1 MKSSEQCGEEAT
13 MRSGGQLGQ
22 MESFDVTASDWT
34 AYKERL
40 TSFLIVN
47 KVPDSDKVHAFLSII
62 GPRTYGLLK
71 SLAAPDLPSGKS
83 FEQLKSLLDAHLA
96 PKPSIIGERAKF
108 YRRAQHEGESLP
120 EYVAELRK
128 LSQSCQFGAN
138 LDEALRDRFV
148 CGLLREDVQRVLF
161 TEDDKLTFPKAVE
174 RALAMEAARK
184 NVAETRVVESVATQL
199 HKMEGECNYDPADLY
214 EAQAISG
221 KQRLACYR
229 CGSPSHTHSVCPHVN
244 NTCYKC
250 GKKGHIQRACR
261 SNGQYCGGYQQ
272 KRRVKTLKV
281 VTQVPP
287 IGVSEQVASGRT
299 PIFVGL
305 KIDGALVEMELD
317 TGAAVSIMPYK
328 QFKQQFPSARCGPTD
343 IVLRTYTGA
352 LVQPCGV
359 AVVKVQHG
367 EQTAK
372 LPLYLVDQAGPPLLG
387 REWLRTVR
395 LNWNQ
400 IWGLNHV
407 SRSVFDLS
415 SRTKERLESLLEKY
429 KMLFKDELGAI
440 TDERAELFFKA
451 DHRPRFLKARNVPFA
466 LQSAVEAEI
475 EKLVQ
480 LGILT
485 PVNTSEYATPAVPV
499 IKKDGSIR
507 LCGDYKT
514 TINPSLDITHYP
526 LPKID
531 DLLAALAG
539 GMHFSKIDLNRA
551 YQQVLMSEESKKYLT
566 LNTRKGLF
574 AVNRLPFGIASA
586 PGIFQKIMDT
596 MLKGLNGVCCY
607 LDDILVTGRN
617 AEEHLV
623 NLDALLKR
631 LLERGVKIKKEKCA
645 FFQNELCYL
654 GHKITA
660 AGISA
665 SPEKIEAVINA
676 AAPTNKQ
683 QLQSFL
689 GVVNYYGKFVPNLST
704 MAVPFY
710 QLLRKDAPWCWD
722 DCCRDA
728 FNEVKRMLS
737 SPQVLAH
744 YDPDRPLKLACD
756 ASQYGVGAVLSHVF
770 EDGKS
775 RPVAFASRTLSEAEK
790 KYSQL
795 EKEAL
800 AIIFGIKKFHCYIYG
815 RAFTLITDHK
825 PLQQILG
832 PTTGI
837 PPIAAAR
844 LQRWA
849 VTLSAY
855 RYDLLFRKSAD
866 NAEADFCSRL
876 PLPCVKDE
884 TQESEETF
892 YSLRLASLPVS
903 SKGIAHAT
911 EQDNDLAKVKEC
923 ISTGWPIFVN
933 DHRLKQYFA
942 RRNQLTLHGG
952 CILLGTRV
960 VIPAKLQRA
969 VLAEL
974 HEGHPG
980 IVRSKALARSYVW
993 WPSIE
998 GDLERMVQSCTDCQE
1013 QRSAPC
1019 KAPLHPWAWPSAPW
1033 QRIHIDFA
1041 GPFQQSMFLIV
1052 VDAHSKWPEVFMM
1065 RSTTADATIECL
1077 RDVFAR
1083 FGFPETIVS
1092 DNGPQFTSEEFKQFV
1107 REMGCRHVQTA
1118 PYNPSTNGLAER
1130 FVQTLKNA
1138 LKKDDVH
1145 QPMKVK
1151 LNKFLLAYRNTPH
1164 ATTHE
1169 APANLL
1175 LGRRLR
1181 TRLDVLKPAV
1191 GERVAYNQFR
1201 QTVNRQCRVRDVSVG
1216 DHVLARNY
1224 RGQPKW
1230 VPAVVM
1236 AQSGPVSFRVRASTS
1251 SGCFEWR
1258 RHKNQL
1264 LQGTAGLAEDVAQDD
1279 GFSVWPQS
1287 DTEPEPAPSLPA
1299 ARVSPSPPTL
1309 LTDTSRGDLDRRY
1322 PLRNRRPPDWF

>member
-1 MKSSEQCGEEAT
+1 

-96 PKPSIIGERAKF
+96 PKPSTIGERAKF

-161 TEDDKLTFPKAVE
+161 TEDDKLTFPRAVE

-400 IWGLNHV
+400 ILGLNHV

-485 PVNTSEYATPAVPV
+485 PVNTSEYATPAVP
-499 IKKDGSIR
+499 
-507 LCGDYKT
+507 
-514 TINPSLDITHYP
+514 
-526 LPKID
+526 
-531 DLLAALAG
+531 
-539 GMHFSKIDLNRA
+539 
-551 YQQVLMSEESKKYLT
+551 
-566 LNTRKGLF
+566 
-574 AVNRLPFGIASA
+574 
-586 PGIFQKIMDT
+586 
-596 MLKGLNGVCCY
+596 
-607 LDDILVTGRN
+607 
-617 AEEHLV
+617 
-623 NLDALLKR
+623 
-631 LLERGVKIKKEKCA
+631 
-645 FFQNELCYL
+645 
-654 GHKITA
+654 
-660 AGISA
+660 
-665 SPEKIEAVINA
+665 
-676 AAPTNKQ
+676 
-683 QLQSFL
+683 
-689 GVVNYYGKFVPNLST
+689 
-704 MAVPFY
+704 
-710 QLLRKDAPWCWD
+710 LLRKDAPWCWD

-756 ASQYGVGAVLSHVF
+756 ASQYG
-770 EDGKS
+770 
-775 RPVAFASRTLSEAEK
+775 
-790 KYSQL
+790 
-795 EKEAL
+795 
-800 AIIFGIKKFHCYIYG
+800 
-815 RAFTLITDHK
+815 
-825 PLQQILG
+825 
-832 PTTGI
+832 
-837 PPIAAAR
+837 
-844 LQRWA
+844 
-849 VTLSAY
+849 
-855 RYDLLFRKSAD
+855 
-866 NAEADFCSRL
+866 
-876 PLPCVKDE
+876 
-884 TQESEETF
+884 
-892 YSLRLASLPVS
+892 
-903 SKGIAHAT
+903 
-911 EQDNDLAKVKEC
+911 
-923 ISTGWPIFVN
+923 
-933 DHRLKQYFA
+933 
-942 RRNQLTLHGG
+942 
-952 CILLGTRV
+952 
-960 VIPAKLQRA
+960 
-969 VLAEL
+969 
-974 HEGHPG
+974 
-980 IVRSKALARSYVW
+980 
-993 WPSIE
+993 
-998 GDLERMVQSCTDCQE
+998 
-1013 QRSAPC
+1013 
-1019 KAPLHPWAWPSAPW
+1019 
-1033 QRIHIDFA
+1033 
-1041 GPFQQSMFLIV
+1041 
-1052 VDAHSKWPEVFMM
+1052 
-1065 RSTTADATIECL
+1065 
-1077 RDVFAR
+1077 
-1083 FGFPETIVS
+1083 
-1092 DNGPQFTSEEFKQFV
+1092 FTSEEFKQFV

>member
-1 MKSSEQCGEEAT
+1 

-161 TEDDKLTFPKAVE
+161 TEDDKLTFPRAVE

-214 EAQAISG
+214 EAQAIS
-221 KQRLACYR
+221 
-229 CGSPSHTHSVCPHVN
+229 
-244 NTCYKC
+244 
-250 GKKGHIQRACR
+250 
-261 SNGQYCGGYQQ
+261 
-272 KRRVKTLKV
+272 
-281 VTQVPP
+281 
-287 IGVSEQVASGRT
+287 
-299 PIFVGL
+299 
-305 KIDGALVEMELD
+305 DGALVEMELD

-400 IWGLNHV
+400 I
-407 SRSVFDLS
+407 
-415 SRTKERLESLLEKY
+415 
-429 KMLFKDELGAI
+429 
-440 TDERAELFFKA
+440 
-451 DHRPRFLKARNVPFA
+451 
-466 LQSAVEAEI
+466 
-475 EKLVQ
+475 
-480 LGILT
+480 
-485 PVNTSEYATPAVPV
+485 
-499 IKKDGSIR
+499 
-507 LCGDYKT
+507 
-514 TINPSLDITHYP
+514 
-526 LPKID
+526 
-531 DLLAALAG
+531 
-539 GMHFSKIDLNRA
+539 
-551 YQQVLMSEESKKYLT
+551 
-566 LNTRKGLF
+566 
-574 AVNRLPFGIASA
+574 
-586 PGIFQKIMDT
+586 
-596 MLKGLNGVCCY
+596 
-607 LDDILVTGRN
+607 
-617 AEEHLV
+617 
-623 NLDALLKR
+623 
-631 LLERGVKIKKEKCA
+631 
-645 FFQNELCYL
+645 
-654 GHKITA
+654 
-660 AGISA
+660 
-665 SPEKIEAVINA
+665 
-676 AAPTNKQ
+676 
-683 QLQSFL
+683 
-689 GVVNYYGKFVPNLST
+689 
-704 MAVPFY
+704 
-710 QLLRKDAPWCWD
+710 
-722 DCCRDA
+722 
-728 FNEVKRMLS
+728 
-737 SPQVLAH
+737 
-744 YDPDRPLKLACD
+744 
-756 ASQYGVGAVLSHVF
+756 
-770 EDGKS
+770 
-775 RPVAFASRTLSEAEK
+775 
-790 KYSQL
+790 
-795 EKEAL
+795 
-800 AIIFGIKKFHCYIYG
+800 
-815 RAFTLITDHK
+815 
-825 PLQQILG
+825 LG
-832 PTTGI
+832 PTT
-837 PPIAAAR
+837 
-844 LQRWA
+844 
-849 VTLSAY
+849 
-855 RYDLLFRKSAD
+855 
-866 NAEADFCSRL
+866 
-876 PLPCVKDE
+876 
-884 TQESEETF
+884 
-892 YSLRLASLPVS
+892 
-903 SKGIAHAT
+903 
-911 EQDNDLAKVKEC
+911 
-923 ISTGWPIFVN
+923 
-933 DHRLKQYFA
+933 
-942 RRNQLTLHGG
+942 
-952 CILLGTRV
+952 
-960 VIPAKLQRA
+960 
-969 VLAEL
+969 
-974 HEGHPG
+974 
-980 IVRSKALARSYVW
+980 
-993 WPSIE
+993 
-998 GDLERMVQSCTDCQE
+998 
-1013 QRSAPC
+1013 
-1019 KAPLHPWAWPSAPW
+1019 
-1033 QRIHIDFA
+1033 
-1041 GPFQQSMFLIV
+1041 
-1052 VDAHSKWPEVFMM
+1052 
-1065 RSTTADATIECL
+1065 DATIECL
-1077 RDVFAR
+1077 RDVFAH

-1279 GFSVWPQS
+1279 GYSVWPQS

>member
-13 MRSGGQLGQ
+13 MRSGEQLGQMVSRGQLGQ

-400 IWGLNHV
+400 I
-407 SRSVFDLS
+407 
-415 SRTKERLESLLEKY
+415 
-429 KMLFKDELGAI
+429 GA
-440 TDERAELFFKA
+440 
-451 DHRPRFLKARNVPFA
+451 
-466 LQSAVEAEI
+466 
-475 EKLVQ
+475 
-480 LGILT
+480 
-485 PVNTSEYATPAVPV
+485 
-499 IKKDGSIR
+499 
-507 LCGDYKT
+507 
-514 TINPSLDITHYP
+514 
-526 LPKID
+526 
-531 DLLAALAG
+531 
-539 GMHFSKIDLNRA
+539 
-551 YQQVLMSEESKKYLT
+551 
-566 LNTRKGLF
+566 
-574 AVNRLPFGIASA
+574 
-586 PGIFQKIMDT
+586 
-596 MLKGLNGVCCY
+596 
-607 LDDILVTGRN
+607 
-617 AEEHLV
+617 
-623 NLDALLKR
+623 
-631 LLERGVKIKKEKCA
+631 
-645 FFQNELCYL
+645 
-654 GHKITA
+654 
-660 AGISA
+660 
-665 SPEKIEAVINA
+665 
-676 AAPTNKQ
+676 
-683 QLQSFL
+683 
-689 GVVNYYGKFVPNLST
+689 
-704 MAVPFY
+704 
-710 QLLRKDAPWCWD
+710 
-722 DCCRDA
+722 
-728 FNEVKRMLS
+728 
-737 SPQVLAH
+737 
-744 YDPDRPLKLACD
+744 
-756 ASQYGVGAVLSHVF
+756 
-770 EDGKS
+770 
-775 RPVAFASRTLSEAEK
+775 
-790 KYSQL
+790 
-795 EKEAL
+795 
-800 AIIFGIKKFHCYIYG
+800 
-815 RAFTLITDHK
+815 
-825 PLQQILG
+825 
-832 PTTGI
+832 
-837 PPIAAAR
+837 
-844 LQRWA
+844 
-849 VTLSAY
+849 
-855 RYDLLFRKSAD
+855 
-866 NAEADFCSRL
+866 
-876 PLPCVKDE
+876 
-884 TQESEETF
+884 
-892 YSLRLASLPVS
+892 
-903 SKGIAHAT
+903 
-911 EQDNDLAKVKEC
+911 
-923 ISTGWPIFVN
+923 
-933 DHRLKQYFA
+933 
-942 RRNQLTLHGG
+942 
-952 CILLGTRV
+952 
-960 VIPAKLQRA
+960 
-969 VLAEL
+969 
-974 HEGHPG
+974 
-980 IVRSKALARSYVW
+980 
-993 WPSIE
+993 
-998 GDLERMVQSCTDCQE
+998 
-1013 QRSAPC
+1013 
-1019 KAPLHPWAWPSAPW
+1019 
-1033 QRIHIDFA
+1033 
-1041 GPFQQSMFLIV
+1041 
-1052 VDAHSKWPEVFMM
+1052 
-1065 RSTTADATIECL
+1065 STTSQDATIECL

-1279 GFSVWPQS
+1279 GFYVWPQS